1 MSLML
6 SETLSIPSI
15 VQRMLDEDSAVRGLS
30 RQWAQ
35 SLPELLITVAR
46 GSSDHAAAYF
56 SYALMSQVGIPSLSI
71 PLSLVSLQQPPLR
84 LKNAWVAAFSQS
96 GKSPDLIDSVRYLQ
110 QRGAQSVALV
120 NTPDSA
126 LAGVSDHEILLP
138 AGLEHSV
145 AATKSYVAMLM
156 AGAQTVASLADAL
169 AIDNGLSV
177 ALRQLPEQ
185 LSKAADEDWSPL
197 LDLLASADKMIVV
210 GRGAALPI
218 AQEAALK
225 LKETS
230 GIQAEAFSSAEVR
243 HGPME
248 IIEEGYPVLVF
259 APSGPE
265 QPGTLAF
272 AEEMRARGA
281 HVLVVA
287 PRGTACEG
295 LLPGVPT
302 AHPLLEPFTMI
313 QGFYLNA
320 AQLAVARGRNPDQP
334 RFLQKVTQTH

>member
-1 MSLML
+1 MSFML
-6 SETLSIPSI
+6 NETLSIPSI
-15 VQRMLDEDSAVRGLS
+15 VQRMLDDDTGVRALS
-30 RQWAQ
+30 QEWAQ
-35 SLPELLITVAR
+35 ALPELMITVAR

-96 GKSPDLIDSVRYLQ
+96 GKSPDLIDSVHYLH
-110 QRGAQSVALV
+110 QRGARSVALV
-120 NTPDSA
+120 NTAHSP
-126 LAGVSDHEILLP
+126 LAAVSEHEVLLP
-138 AGLEHSV
+138 AGLEQSV

-156 AGAQTVASLADAL
+156 ASAQTVAYLADAL
-169 AIDNGLSV
+169 SIDHGLRD
-177 ALRQLPEQ
+177 ALQALPAQ
-185 LSKAADEDWSPL
+185 MNNAAGEDWSPL
-197 LDLLASADKMIVV
+197 LSLLATADKMIVI

-225 LKETS
+225 LKETC

-248 IIEEGYPVLVF
+248 IIEAHYPVLVF

-281 HVLVVA
+281 QVLVVA
-287 PRGTACEG
+287 PRGTVCEG
-295 LLPGVPT
+295 LLPSVPT
-302 AHPLLEPFTMI
+302 AHPLLEPLTMI
-313 QGFYLNA
+313 QGFYLSA

-334 RFLQKVTQTH
+334 RFLKKVTQTR

>member
-6 SETLSIPSI
+6 SETLSIPAI
-15 VQRMLDEDSAVRGLS
+15 VQRMLEDDSAIHALT

-35 SLPELLITVAR
+35 TLPELMITVAR

-56 SYALMSQVGIPSLSI
+56 SYALMSQVGIPSVSI

-84 LKNAWVAAFSQS
+84 LKNSWVAAFSQS
-96 GKSPDLIDSVRYLQ
+96 GKSPDLIDSMHYLH
-110 QRGAQSVALV
+110 QRGAHSVALV
-120 NTPDSA
+120 NTASSP
-126 LAGVSDHEILLP
+126 LAAMSEHEILLP
-138 AGLEHSV
+138 AGLEQSV

-156 AGAQTVASLADAL
+156 AGAQAVASLADAL
-169 AIDNGLSV
+169 AIDTGLSE
-177 ALRQLPEQ
+177 ALQHLPGH
-185 LSKAADEDWSPL
+185 LHNAAAEDWSPL
-197 LDLLASADKMIVV
+197 LGMLTNADKMIVI

-272 AEEMRARGA
+272 AAEMRARGA
-281 HVLVVA
+281 RVLVVA
-287 PRGTACEG
+287 PRGTVCEG
-295 LLPGVPT
+295 LLPSVPT
-302 AHPLLEPFTMI
+302 AHALLEPFTMI
-313 QGFYLNA
+313 QGFYLSA

-334 RFLQKVTQTH
+334 RYLKKVTQTR

>member
-1 MSLML
+1 MSFML
-6 SETLSIPSI
+6 SETLSIPAI
-15 VQRMLDEDSAVRGLS
+15 LQRMLDEDSAVRALS
-30 RQWAQ
+30 QQWAQ
-35 SLPELLITVAR
+35 ALPELMITVAR

-56 SYALMSQVGIPSLSI
+56 SYALMSQVGVPSLSI

-96 GKSPDLIDSVRYLQ
+96 GKSPDLIDSVHYLQ
-110 QRGAQSVALV
+110 QRGARPVALV
-120 NTPDSA
+120 NTPASP
-126 LAGVSDHEILLP
+126 LAAVSDHEVLLP
-138 AGLEHSV
+138 AGLEQSV

-156 AGAQTVASLADAL
+156 AGAQSVAYLADAL
-169 AIDNGLSV
+169 AIDSGLSQ
-177 ALRQLPEQ
+177 ALHTLPEQ
-185 LSKAADEDWSPL
+185 MRQAANEDWSAL
-197 LDLLASADKMIVV
+197 HKVLASADKMIVI
-210 GRGAALPI
+210 GRGAALPV

-265 QPGTLAF
+265 QPGSLAF

-281 HVLVVA
+281 QVLVVA
-287 PRGTACEG
+287 PRGTTCEG
-295 LLPGVPT
+295 LLPSVPT

-313 QGFYLNA
+313 QGFYLSA

-334 RFLQKVTQTH
+334 RFLKKVTQTR

>member
-6 SETLSIPSI
+6 SETLSIPAI
-15 VQRMLDEDSAVRGLS
+15 LQRMLDDDAAVRALS
-30 RQWAQ
+30 QRLADD
-35 SLPELLITVAR
+35 LPELMITVAR

-56 SYALMSQVGIPSLSI
+56 SYAMMSQIGVPSLSI

-84 LKNAWVAAFSQS
+84 LKKCWVAAFSQS

-110 QRGAQSVALV
+110 QRGATSAALV
-120 NTPDSA
+120 NTAHSP
-126 LAGVSDHEILLP
+126 LAAVTDAQILLP
-138 AGLEHSV
+138 AGLEQSV

-156 AGAQTVASLADAL
+156 AAAQTVAYLADAL
-169 AIDNGLSV
+169 GIGNGLTA
-177 ALRQLPEQ
+177 ALQQLPQQMDE
-185 LSKAADEDWSPL
+185 AAAEDWSPAL
-197 LDLLASADKMIVV
+197 KVLARADKMIVI

-248 IIEEGYPVLVF
+248 IIEKGYPVLVF
-259 APSGPE
+259 AASGPE
-265 QPGTLAF
+265 QAGTLIF
-272 AEEMRARGA
+272 AEDMRARGA
-281 HVLVVA
+281 QVLIVA
-287 PRGTACEG
+287 PRGTACAH
-295 LLPGVPT
+295 LLPSVPT
-302 AHPLLEPFTMI
+302 VHPLLEPFTMI
-313 QGFYLNA
+313 QGFYLIA

-334 RFLQKVTQTH
+334 RFLKKVTQTR

>member
-1 MSLML
+1 MSFML
-6 SETLSIPSI
+6 SETLSIPAI
-15 VQRMLDEDSAVRGLS
+15 VQRMLDEDSAVRALS
-30 RQWAQ
+30 QQWAHA
-35 SLPELLITVAR
+35 LPELMITVAR

-56 SYALMSQVGIPSLSI
+56 SYALMSQVGVPSLSI

-110 QRGAQSVALV
+110 QRGARSVALV
-120 NTPDSA
+120 NTPASP
-126 LAGVSDHEILLP
+126 LAAVSDHEVLLP
-138 AGLEHSV
+138 AGLEQSV
-145 AATKSYVAMLM
+145 AATKSYVAMLI
-156 AGAQTVASLADAL
+156 AGAQSVAYLADAL
-169 AIDNGLSV
+169 AIDNGLTS
-177 ALRQLPEQ
+177 ALHLLPEQ
-185 LSKAADEDWSPL
+185 MRQAASEDWSAL
-197 LDLLASADKMIVV
+197 HTLLATADKMIVI

-265 QPGTLAF
+265 QPGSLAF

-281 HVLVVA
+281 QVLVVA
-287 PRGTACEG
+287 PRDTVCEG
-295 LLPGVPT
+295 LLPSVPT

-313 QGFYLNA
+313 QGFYLSA

-334 RFLQKVTQTH
+334 RFLKKVTQTH

>member
-6 SETLSIPSI
+6 NETLSIPTI
-15 VQRMLDEDSAVRGLS
+15 VQRMLDDDRAVRGLAH
-30 RQWAQ
+30 QWAQ
-35 SLPELLITVAR
+35 SLPELMITVAR

-56 SYALMSQVGIPSLSI
+56 AYALMSQIGIPSLSI

-96 GKSPDLIDSVRYLQ
+96 GKSPDLIDSVHYLH
-110 QRGAQSVALV
+110 QRGARSVALV
-120 NTPDSA
+120 NTARSP
-126 LAGVSDHEILLP
+126 LATVSDHEILLP
-138 AGLEHSV
+138 AGLEQSV

-156 AGAQTVASLADAL
+156 AGAQTVAYLAEAL
-169 AIDNGLSV
+169 AIGNGLSL
-177 ALRQLPEQ
+177 ALKALPDQLNQ
-185 LSKAADEDWSPL
+185 ATAEDWSPL
-197 LDLLASADKMIVV
+197 RKLLVTADKMIVV

-265 QPGTLAF
+265 QSGTLAF
-272 AEEMRARGA
+272 AEDMRVRGA
-281 HVLVVA
+281 QVLVVA
-287 PRGTACEG
+287 PLGTACEG
-295 LLPGVPT
+295 LLPSVPT

-320 AQLAVARGRNPDQP
+320 AQLAVARRRNPDQP
-334 RFLQKVTQTH
+334 RFLQKVTQTR

>member
-6 SETLSIPSI
+6 SETLSIPGI
-15 VQRMLDEDSAVRGLS
+15 VQRMLDDDSALRTLVRQL
-30 RQWAQ
+30 ADDVPD
-35 SLPELLITVAR
+35 LVMTVAR

-56 SYALMSQVGIPSLSI
+56 SYALMSKIGVPSLSI

-84 LKNAWVAAFSQS
+84 LKNCWVAAFSQS
-96 GKSPDLIDSVRYLQ
+96 GKSPDLIDSVRYLK
-110 QRGAQSVALV
+110 QRGAHSAALV
-120 NTPDSA
+120 NTAHSPLADVTDS
-126 LAGVSDHEILLP
+126 EILLP
-138 AGLEHSV
+138 AGLEQSV

-156 AGAQTVASLADAL
+156 AGAQIVAHLADELGIGDGLTAAL
-169 AIDNGLSV
+169 
-177 ALRQLPEQ
+177 QHLPEQ
-185 LSKAADEDWSPL
+185 MEAAAQEDWSAAL
-197 LDLLASADKMIVV
+197 TVLANADKMIVI

-248 IIEEGYPVLVF
+248 IIEKDYPVLVF

-265 QPGTLAF
+265 QAGTLAF
-272 AEEMRARGA
+272 AQDMRARGA
-281 HVLVVA
+281 NVLVIA
-287 PRGTACEG
+287 PRGTACDG
-295 LLPGVPT
+295 LLASVPT
-302 AHPLLEPFTMI
+302 DDPLLEPFTMI
-313 QGFYLNA
+313 QGFYLIA

-334 RFLQKVTQTH
+334 RFLKKVTETR

>member
-6 SETLSIPSI
+6 SETQSIPSI
-15 VQRMLDEDSAVRGLS
+15 VQHMLEDDRAVRELS
-30 RQWAQ
+30 QQWAR
-35 SLPELLITVAR
+35 SLPELMITVAR
-46 GSSDHAAAYF
+46 GSSDHAAAFF
-56 SYALMSQVGIPSLSI
+56 SYALMSQIGVPSLSI

-96 GKSPDLIDSVRYLQ
+96 GKSPDLIDSVHYLQ
-110 QRGAQSVALV
+110 QCGARSVALV
-120 NTPDSA
+120 NTPASP
-126 LAGVSDHEILLP
+126 LAAVSEHEILLP

-156 AGAQTVASLADAL
+156 AGAQAVAHLADRL
-169 AIDNGLSV
+169 AIGNGLNE
-177 ALRQLPEQ
+177 ALQRLPDQLNTV
-185 LSKAADEDWSPL
+185 EDWLPML
-197 LDLLASADKMIVV
+197 TLLATADKMIVV

-272 AEEMRARGA
+272 AKEMRARGA
-281 HVLVVA
+281 RVLVVA
-287 PRGTACEG
+287 PEGTACEG
-295 LLPGVPT
+295 LLPSAPT

-320 AQLAVARGRNPDQP
+320 ARLAVARGRNPDQP
-334 RFLQKVTQTH
+334 RFLQKVTQTR

>member
-6 SETLSIPSI
+6 SETLSIPT
-15 VQRMLDEDSAVRGLS
+15 VLQRMLDDDRAVRALS
-30 RQWAQ
+30 VQWAGE
-35 SLPELLITVAR
+35 LPELLITVAR

-56 SYALMSQVGIPSLSI
+56 SYVMMSLIGIPSLSI

-84 LKNAWVAAFSQS
+84 LKKCWVAAFSQS
-96 GKSPDLIDSVRYLQ
+96 GKSPDLIDSVHYLH
-110 QRGAQSVALV
+110 QRGAASIALV
-120 NTPDSA
+120 NTAHSP
-126 LAGVSDHEILLP
+126 LAAVTDHEILLP
-138 AGLEHSV
+138 AGLEQSV

-156 AGAQTVASLADAL
+156 AGAQIVAGLADTLGIENDLGRAL
-169 AIDNGLSV
+169 Q
-177 ALRQLPEQ
+177 QLPQQMAE
-185 LSKAADEDWSPL
+185 ATTEDWSQVL
-197 LDLLASADKMIVV
+197 TVLASADKMIVI

-248 IIEEGYPVLVF
+248 IIEQGYPVLVF

-265 QPGTLAF
+265 QAGTLAF
-272 AEEMRARGA
+272 AEDMRARGA
-281 HVLVVA
+281 QVLIIA
-287 PRGTACEG
+287 PRGTACPG
-295 LLPGVPT
+295 LLPSVPT

-313 QGFYLNA
+313 QGFYLIA
-320 AQLAVARGRNPDQP
+320 ARLAEARGRNPDQP
-334 RFLQKVTQTH
+334 RFLKKVTQTR

>member
-1 MSLML
+1 MSFML
-6 SETLSIPSI
+6 SETLSIPAI
-15 VQRMLDEDSAVRGLS
+15 LQRMLDEDSAVRALS
-30 RQWAQ
+30 QQWAQ
-35 SLPELLITVAR
+35 ALPELMITVAR

-56 SYALMSQVGIPSLSI
+56 SYALMSQVGVPSLSI

-96 GKSPDLIDSVRYLQ
+96 GKSPDLIDSVHYLQ
-110 QRGAQSVALV
+110 QRGARSVALV
-120 NTPDSA
+120 NTPASP
-126 LAGVSDHEILLP
+126 LAAVSDHEVLLP
-138 AGLEHSV
+138 AGLEQSV

-156 AGAQTVASLADAL
+156 AGAQSVAYLADAL
-169 AIDNGLSV
+169 AIGSGLSQ
-177 ALRQLPEQ
+177 ALQTLPEQ
-185 LSKAADEDWSPL
+185 MRQAANEDWSAL
-197 LDLLASADKMIVV
+197 HTLLASADKMIVI

-265 QPGTLAF
+265 QPGSLAF

-281 HVLVVA
+281 QVLVVA
-287 PRGTACEG
+287 PRGTVCEG
-295 LLPGVPT
+295 LLPSVPT

-313 QGFYLNA
+313 QGFYLSA

-334 RFLQKVTQTH
+334 RFLKKVTQTR

>member
-6 SETLSIPSI
+6 SETLSIPTI
-15 VQRMLDEDSAVRGLS
+15 VQRMLDDDTAVRRLS
-30 RQWAQ
+30 QQWART
-35 SLPELLITVAR
+35 LPELLITVAR
-46 GSSDHAAAYF
+46 GSSDHAAAWF
-56 SYALMSQVGIPSLSI
+56 SYALMSQIGIPSLSI
-71 PLSLVSLQQPPLR
+71 PLSLVSLQHPPLR

-96 GKSPDLIDSVRYLQ
+96 GKSPDLIDSVHYLQ
-110 QRGAQSVALV
+110 QRGARSVALV
-120 NTPDSA
+120 NTPNSP
-126 LAGVSDHEILLP
+126 LAGASDHEILLP
-138 AGLEHSV
+138 AGLEQSV

-156 AGAQTVASLADAL
+156 ASAQAVAHLAEAFG
-169 AIDNGLSV
+169 IDNGLTA
-177 ALRQLPEQ
+177 ALQPLPEQ
-185 LSKAADEDWSPL
+185 LNQAAAEDWSPL
-197 LDLLASADKMIVV
+197 LSLLATADKMIVV

-248 IIEEGYPVLVF
+248 IIEDGYPVLVF

-281 HVLVVA
+281 RVQVVA

-295 LLPGVPT
+295 LLPSAPT

-320 AQLAVARGRNPDQP
+320 AQLAVNRGRNPDQP
-334 RFLQKVTQTH
+334 RFLKKVTQTH

>member
-1 MSLML
+1 MSFML
-6 SETLSIPSI
+6 SETLSIPAI
-15 VQRMLDEDSAVRGLS
+15 VQRMLDDDSAVRALS
-30 RQWAQ
+30 QQWAQ
-35 SLPELLITVAR
+35 ALPELMITVAR

-56 SYALMSQVGIPSLSI
+56 SYALMSQVGVPSLSI

-96 GKSPDLIDSVRYLQ
+96 GKSPDLIDSVHYLH
-110 QRGAQSVALV
+110 QRGARSVALV
-120 NTPDSA
+120 NTAASP
-126 LAGVSDHEILLP
+126 LAAASDHEVLLP
-138 AGLEHSV
+138 AGLEQSV

-156 AGAQTVASLADAL
+156 AGAQSVAYLADAL
-169 AIDNGLSV
+169 AIDTGLSS
-177 ALRQLPEQ
+177 ALQTLPEQ
-185 LSKAADEDWSPL
+185 MSQAANEDWSAL
-197 LDLLASADKMIVV
+197 LKVLANANKMIVI

-265 QPGTLAF
+265 QPGSLAF

-281 HVLVVA
+281 QVLVVA
-287 PRGTACEG
+287 PRGTVCEG
-295 LLPGVPT
+295 LLPSVPT

-313 QGFYLNA
+313 QGFYLKA

-334 RFLQKVTQTH
+334 RFLKKVTQTR

>member
-1 MSLML
+1 MSFML
-6 SETLSIPSI
+6 SETLSIPAI
-15 VQRMLDEDSAVRGLS
+15 LQRMLDEDSAVCALS
-30 RQWAQ
+30 QQWAQ
-35 SLPELLITVAR
+35 ALPELMITVAR

-56 SYALMSQVGIPSLSI
+56 SYALMSQVGVPSLSI

-96 GKSPDLIDSVRYLQ
+96 GKSPDLIDSVHYLQ
-110 QRGAQSVALV
+110 QRGARSVALV
-120 NTPDSA
+120 NTPASP
-126 LAGVSDHEILLP
+126 LAAVSDHEVLLP
-138 AGLEHSV
+138 AGLEQSV

-156 AGAQTVASLADAL
+156 AGAQSVAYLADAL
-169 AIDNGLSV
+169 AIDSGLSQ
-177 ALRQLPEQ
+177 ALHTLPEQ
-185 LSKAADEDWSPL
+185 MRQAANEDWSAL
-197 LDLLASADKMIVV
+197 HTLLASADKMIVI

-265 QPGTLAF
+265 QPGSLAF

-281 HVLVVA
+281 QVLVVA

-295 LLPGVPT
+295 LLPSVPT

-313 QGFYLNA
+313 QGFYLSA

-334 RFLQKVTQTH
+334 RFLKKVTQTR

>member
-1 MSLML
+1 MSFML

-15 VQRMLDEDSAVRGLS
+15 VQRMLDDDQALRALS
-30 RQWAQ
+30 QQWAQ
-35 SLPELLITVAR
+35 ALPELVITVAR

-56 SYALMSQVGIPSLSI
+56 GYALMSQIGLPSLSI

-84 LKNAWVAAFSQS
+84 LKNTWVAAFSQS

-110 QRGAQSVALV
+110 QRGAQSVAWV
-120 NTPDSA
+120 NTDNSP
-126 LAGVSDHEILLP
+126 LAAASDHAVLLP
-138 AGLEHSV
+138 AGHEQSV
-145 AATKSYVAMLM
+145 AATKSYVAMLT
-156 AGAQTVASLADAL
+156 AGAQVVAHLANAL
-169 AIDNGLSV
+169 DLDNGLSA
-177 ALRQLPEQ
+177 ALQQLPGQ
-185 LSKAADEDWSPL
+185 LSDVAADDWAPML
-197 LDLLASADKMIVV
+197 EVLANADKMIVI

-225 LKETS
+225 LKETA

-248 IIEEGYPVLVF
+248 IIEAGYPVLVF

-272 AEEMRARGA
+272 ADEMRARGA
-281 HVLVVA
+281 QVLVVA
-287 PRGTACEG
+287 PRGTPCEG
-295 LLPGVPT
+295 LLPSVST

-320 AQLAVARGRNPDQP
+320 AQLAVARGRDPDQP
-334 RFLQKVTQTH
+334 RFLKKVTQTR

>member
-15 VQRMLDEDSAVRGLS
+15 LQRMLDDDSAVRAVVRRL
-30 RQWAQ
+30 ADD
-35 SLPELLITVAR
+35 LPELMITVAR

-56 SYALMSQVGIPSLSI
+56 SYAMMSQIGIPSLSI

-84 LKNAWVAAFSQS
+84 LKKCWVAALSQS
-96 GKSPDLIDSVRYLQ
+96 GKSPDLIASVRYLK
-110 QRGAQSVALV
+110 QRGATAAALV
-120 NTPDSA
+120 NTANSA
-126 LAGVSDHEILLP
+126 LAEVTDAEILLP
-138 AGLEHSV
+138 AGLEQSV

-156 AGAQTVASLADAL
+156 ASAQIVARLADVLGIGEGLTSAL
-169 AIDNGLSV
+169 
-177 ALRQLPEQ
+177 QCLPQ
-185 LSKAADEDWSPL
+185 QMDEAVKLDWSAAL
-197 LDLLASADKMIVV
+197 KVLANAEKMIVI
-210 GRGAALPI
+210 GRGSALPI

-248 IIEEGYPVLVF
+248 IIEPGYPVLVF

-265 QPGTLAF
+265 QAGTLVF
-272 AEEMRARGA
+272 AEDMRQRGA
-281 HVLVVA
+281 DVLIVA
-287 PRGTACEG
+287 PHGTACAH
-295 LLPGVPT
+295 LLPSVPT

-313 QGFYLNA
+313 QGFYLIA

-334 RFLQKVTQTH
+334 RFLKKVTETR

>member
-6 SETLSIPSI
+6 SETLSIPRI
-15 VQRMLDEDSAVRGLS
+15 VQHMLDDDAAVRTLA
-30 RQWAQ
+30 RQLADD
-35 SLPELLITVAR
+35 LPELMITVAR

-56 SYALMSQVGIPSLSI
+56 SYAMMSRIGVPSLSI

-84 LKNAWVAAFSQS
+84 LKNCWVAALSQS
-96 GKSPDLIDSVRYLQ
+96 GKSPDLIDSVRYLKGL
-110 QRGAQSVALV
+110 GARSAALV
-120 NTPDSA
+120 NTARSPLAEVTDS
-126 LAGVSDHEILLP
+126 EILLP
-138 AGLEHSV
+138 AGLEQSV

-156 AGAQTVASLADAL
+156 AGAQIVARLADDL
-169 AIDNGLSV
+169 GINDGLTSAIQ
-177 ALRQLPEQ
+177 RLPAQ
-185 LSKAADEDWSPL
+185 MDAAAQEDWS
-197 LDLLASADKMIVV
+197 LALSVLANADKMIVI

-265 QPGTLAF
+265 QAGTLAF
-272 AEEMRARGA
+272 AQDMRTRGA
-281 HVLVVA
+281 NVLVVA
-287 PRGTACEG
+287 PRGTPCED
-295 LLPGVPT
+295 LLPSVPT
-302 AHPLLEPFTMI
+302 DDPLLEPFTMI
-313 QGFYLNA
+313 QGFYLIA

-334 RFLQKVTQTH
+334 RFLKKVTETR